1 MRLLEAASP
10 SLLEAAELSSVLN
23 AMRTH
28 EVRVVSE
35 LSVADLRELLALDP
49 PRRPV
54 LSIDLATARTV
65 DQGVSLALDAMAGAA
80 ATFWPALWGEDW
92 SNARD
97 DALGRAHRPVRL
109 DAASKRLPDLVP
121 AWADAAIGRLL
132 RGRPPRVPRAST
144 EIEWAQLALAISP
157 LGVTLVAP
165 LEEGPEL
172 AQRIAALEWL
182 ARHGGVCVL
191 VLTRDRPSHAGFDR
205 ILHGYRRFRR
215 AAEPAGPSEREA
227 AERDSA
233 DPIVIALPSAPEGFP
248 HPMSPIEQKLFRL
261 IQADDELRPLF
272 AFNRTVPDIP
282 LRNVRVDIVWLEGR
296 VAIEID
302 GCEHRSVAK
311 FRADRHR
318 DYELM
323 CAGYRVLRMT
333 NEDVETD
340 APFAVEKIR
349 RVARLA
355 RGDVG

>member
-10 SLLEAAELSSVLN
+10 SLLEAAELSSALN
-23 AMRTH
+23 AMRPH
-28 EVRVVSE
+28 DILVVSE
-35 LSVADLRELLALDP
+35 LAGADLRELLGSDP

-54 LSIDLATARTV
+54 LSLDLSCAQTAE
-65 DQGVSLALDAMAGAA
+65 QSVSLALDALASAV

-92 SNARD
+92 SDARD
-97 DALGRAHRPVRL
+97 DALGRAYRPVRL
-109 DAASKRLPDLVP
+109 EAMCRRLPALVP
-121 AWADAAIGRLL
+121 AWADVAIGNLLCGRL
-132 RGRPPRVPRAST
+132 PRAPRAAP
-144 EIEWAQLALAISP
+144 EVEWAQLTLAVSP
-157 LGVTLVAP
+157 DGVILVAS
-165 LEEGPEL
+165 LDDGPGL
-172 AQRIAALEWL
+172 APRIAALEWL
-182 ARHGGVCVL
+182 ARHGRVSVL
-191 VLTRDRPSHAGFDR
+191 VLAGDGPSDAAFHR
-205 ILHGYRRFRR
+205 LLHGHRRFRR
-215 AAEPAGPSEREA
+215 AAEAPGAAEPEA
-227 AERDSA
+227 AWAKSA
-233 DPIVIALPSAPEGFP
+233 GSIVMALPPAPEGFP
-248 HPMSPIEQKLFRL
+248 HPMSPIEQKLHRL

-282 LRNVRVDIVWLEGR
+282 LPNVRVDIVWLAGR

>member
-10 SLLEAAELSSVLN
+10 SLLEAAELSSALN
-23 AMRTH
+23 AMRPH
-28 EVRVVSE
+28 DILVVSE
-35 LSVADLRELLALDP
+35 LAVADLRELLGSDP

-54 LSIDLATARTV
+54 LCLDLSAAQTADRA
-65 DQGVSLALDAMAGAA
+65 VSLALDALASAV

-92 SNARD
+92 SDARD
-97 DALGRAHRPVRL
+97 DALGRAHRPLRL
-109 DAASKRLPDLVP
+109 GAASKRLPDLVP
-121 AWADAAIGRLL
+121 SWADAAVGCLL
-132 RGRPPRVPRAST
+132 RGRPPRVPRAAP
-144 EIEWAQLALAISP
+144 EIEWGQLALAISP
-157 LGVTLVAP
+157 DGVTLVAP
-165 LEEGPEL
+165 LEDGPGL
-172 AQRIAALEWL
+172 AQRITGLEWL

-191 VLTRDRPSHAGFDR
+191 VLTRDRPSRAGFDR
-205 ILHGYRRFRR
+205 ILHGYRPFRR
-215 AAEPAGPSEREA
+215 AARPPGSAA
-227 AERDSA
+227 AEAVERDGA
-233 DPIVIALPSAPEGFP
+233 ERIVIALPPAPEGLP
-248 HPMSPIEQKLFRL
+248 HPMSPNEQKLFRL